1 MVRSFLD
8 ARSKDPKRTRP
19 KDLYYAVLKGTV
31 LFLYED
37 DLMSDCWAAIEL
49 SSYEVTIH
57 PPGGLDGELFAR
69 RNAIMLRVKPQD
81 ADAHPTFIPTLTK
94 ETTIDELSVAPTP
107 EEAETGNG
115 ESKKA
120 PAHPSMDNDITING
134 TATHQM
140 LFDESRPWFLFVKS
154 NTQMEDWYLAL
165 VQRSVHPSATS
176 IFEPL
181 TDVYNMS
188 DMDTLVLT
196 LDSQPDP
203 IPMRWLNALL
213 GRMFFSVYKTEAVEQ
228 YIIGRLK
235 RKLSKVKWPNF
246 LSDIKVREVNVGTTA
261 PTFSKPMLKQLTKE
275 GDASVE
281 MGLHYKGEVRITVE
295 ATATINLGA
304 RFKPYTVKLVLAV
317 VLKGLQGN
325 LLVKIKSPPSNR
337 LWYAFTTMPKLEV
350 EVEPVVS
357 DRQIK
362 WSMILKPIESMLKD
376 VITESI
382 VLPNMDDIPFFNTQP
397 YQIRGGIF
405 ADAARKPLSDAT
417 RKPLSQ
423 VDPSKQQAISPEP
436 GLKRSK
442 SSDHLPQLSESASQ
456 NIPTDAA
463 GRSEPTVSLPAIA
476 LHEPTKVPSEPPTP
490 PKRNTW
496 FGYVNPSQKSLNKED
511 ESVNA
516 ALILE
521 AQNEPEVEPR
531 GRAQRQS
538 ITSTRAPSTSP
549 SPSPSFPPSH
559 SPLVEESPIIPPG
572 QPNEGTLTTQLPGT
586 QSPMPPVSPSGS
598 QTLPKLRSPSFP
610 HQATRSA
617 DFAPSRFFSRPQND
631 EARTVTSSKAS
642 TLLTQWKAKATDKE
656 ALSATARETIKKWG
670 WGKKNDTIAGGA
682 SSKKKE
688 DKLVGSPPKQTFEEI
703 RAQVEERRQAE
714 RRRVEATAP
723 GVGAPTHQP
732 DLPTGS
738 EGAQTSIVID
748 GGSSRGEATSA
759 PTEFLLER
767 RSSNASSFTGGV
779 FSSGANPNVPVL
791 NGNARTGSS
800 PGQFISPSQPK
811 ITTKVATPN
820 SSPHLTPV
828 DLHSSRPKPI
838 PLHSAQPS
846 SAPKMSI
853 PGIHASHRGEV
864 QALGSTPAMSSDST
878 SASSSTSTLPQKL
891 QSIQNMYKMF
901 GNRNSKSTAND
912 SVPNCGD
919 GPTTTTGLGP
929 GLALGPGGATH
940 MEPKEFLPGSS
951 LTEPAKQGTED
962 LASQIPDAPVGTQSI
977 KPTIADGIIIG
988 SSHPVTINRGS
999 PLDKNDIRRDP
1010 VADIPSGDSPP
1021 LPPRPQSQSVL
1032 SATPASSEVRLCTQ
1046 SPSKSFHEPPSQTE
1060 LSCSPADDQ
1069 DTLGVPQD
1077 NELYTEVSWKA
1088 SSADDIAGSVLAQET
1103 EAGLPGNGSANQR
1116 TELKPNP
1123 GSVEG
1128 AVAFGRSNAHPPEVR
1143 RETLWVPPPY
1153 DS

>member
-1 MVRSFLD
+1 
-8 ARSKDPKRTRP
+8 
-19 KDLYYAVLKGTV
+19 
-31 LFLYED
+31 
-37 DLMSDCWAAIEL
+37 
-49 SSYEVTIH
+49 
-57 PPGGLDGELFAR
+57 
-69 RNAIMLRVKPQD
+69 
-81 ADAHPTFIPTLTK
+81 
-94 ETTIDELSVAPTP
+94 
-107 EEAETGNG
+107 
-115 ESKKA
+115 
-120 PAHPSMDNDITING
+120 
-134 TATHQM
+134 
-140 LFDESRPWFLFVKS
+140 
-154 NTQMEDWYLAL
+154 
-165 VQRSVHPSATS
+165 
-176 IFEPL
+176 
-181 TDVYNMS
+181 
-188 DMDTLVLT
+188 
-196 LDSQPDP
+196 
-203 IPMRWLNALL
+203 
-213 GRMFFSVYKTEAVEQ
+213 
-228 YIIGRLK
+228 
-235 RKLSKVKWPNF
+235 
-246 LSDIKVREVNVGTTA
+246 
-261 PTFSKPMLKQLTKE
+261 MLKQLTKE

-304 RFKPYTVKLVLAV
+304 RFKPYTVKL
-317 VLKGLQGN
+317 
-325 LLVKIKSPPSNR
+325 SPPSNR

-436 GLKRSK
+436 
-442 SSDHLPQLSESASQ
+442 
-456 NIPTDAA
+456 
-463 GRSEPTVSLPAIA
+463 EPTVSLPAIA

-511 ESVNA
+511 ES
-516 ALILE
+516 
-521 AQNEPEVEPR
+521 

-586 QSPMPPVSPSGS
+586 QSLCTCI
-598 QTLPKLRSPSFP
+598 TLWFSNAPKLRSPSFP

-656 ALSATARETIKKWG
+656 ALR
-670 WGKKNDTIAGGA
+670 A

-748 GGSSRGEATSA
+748 GGSSRGEAASA
-759 PTEFLLER
+759 PTELLLER

-779 FSSGANPNVPVL
+779 FSSGADPNVPAL

-864 QALGSTPAMSSDST
+864 QALGSTPAMSSDSA

-919 GPTTTTGLGP
+919 GSTTTTGLGP
-929 GLALGPGGATH
+929 GLALGPGKRDAHGLKS
-940 MEPKEFLPGSS
+940 PY
-951 LTEPAKQGTED
+951 
-962 LASQIPDAPVGTQSI
+962 LASPIPDAPVGAQSSI

-1032 SATPASSEVRLCTQ
+1032 SATPASSEVRPCTQ
-1046 SPSKSFHEPPSQTE
+1046 SPSKSFHEPPSQTG
-1060 LSCSPADDQ
+1060 LSYSPADDQ
-1069 DTLGVPQD
+1069 DTLGVPRD
-1077 NELYTEVSWKA
+1077 NELYTGVSWKT
-1088 SSADDIAGSVLAQET
+1088 SSADDIAGLVLAQET

-1116 TELKPNP
+1116 TELEPNP

-1128 AVAFGRSNAHPPEVR
+1128 AVAFGRSSAHPPEVR
-1143 RETLWVPPPY
+1143 RETLWIPPPY